1 MKELRIRLDNL
12 LKEASYYLELA
23 AASEMELKSSPV
35 SWSKREILGHLIDS
49 ALNNLQ
55 RFTEIQ
61 FQPKPFKIKPYDQN
75 GLVKANDYQ
84 HADTE
89 ALVNLWQALNKRIGD
104 VMEMQTESTLLH
116 AIELSD
122 GTITDLRFLMTDYV
136 DHLEHHVR
144 QLLRG

>member
-12 LKEASYYLELA
+12 LKEASYYLEHT
-23 AASEMELKSSPV
+23 AASEMEHKSSPV

-49 ALNNLQ
+49 AVNNLQ

-61 FQPKPFKIKPYDQN
+61 FHPKPFKIKPYDQN

-89 ALVNLWQALNKRIGD
+89 SLVNLWQALNKRIGD
-104 VMEMQTESTLLH
+104 VMEMQTDSTLLY